1 MEVFSFYPALLRL
14 VGPAPV
20 GSNPDFYIM
29 LNRLQDVAQSN
40 NIEEIPLLISKLL
53 PDFSHATNKVAA
65 KLFKNS

>member
-29 LNRLQDVAQSN
+29 LNRLQDVAQSH
-40 NIEEIPLLISKLL
+40 NIE
-53 PDFSHATNKVAA
+53 
-65 KLFKNS
+65 